1 MIAGMT
7 RTDVPSSWDERA
19 TLTTFLDYTRA
30 TVRAKCEG
38 ISDEDA
44 RKAPLPDSPLMTVAG
59 LVNHVRW
66 VEYWWIQVMLLGEED
81 TAAPWT
87 REDPDRE
94 FRVALDFPL
103 AQLLD
108 EYDAQSARYRELVAS
123 LDLDTMSKRHR
134 HSVDAPV
141 TLRWILF
148 HLIEEIARH
157 NGHLDVVRELVDGVK
172 GH

>member
-1 MIAGMT
+1 MIAAMT
-7 RTDVPSSWDERA
+7 RTDVPPSWDEPS
-19 TLTTFLDYTRA
+19 TLSTFLDYTRA

-38 ISDEDA
+38 ISDADA

-66 VEYWWIQVMLLGEED
+66 VEYNWFQLVLLGEEN
-81 TAAPWT
+81 AGPWT
-87 REDPDRE
+87 EEEPDRE
-94 FRVALDFPL
+94 FTVALDFPI

-123 LDLDTMSKRHR
+123 LDLDTLAKRNL
-134 HSVDAPV
+134 SSGEPA
-141 TLRWILF
+141 TLRWIIL

-157 NGHLDVVRELVDGVK
+157 NGHLDVVRELVDGTK
-172 GH
+172 GD